1 MKTSALAFA
10 MMIALGGASFAQS
23 GGGSGGGSAGG
34 GSAGGGSAGAST
46 GGAAGTSSGA
56 GAATG
61 GPVGSVPG
69 TSTSGPTMGAGVGS
83 GMVNAPATGGVPTTP
98 GGLDNQLQSNQNQQ
112 TGTAPGR
119 SGAATAPS
127 NLATSNPGI
136 SGSGRD
142 AGTRAQNAAQCEG
155 ILGNRSAYPADQVAA
170 CEKSSANDPA
180 GALDR
185 RLQTENSR
193 AVNSICRGC

>member
-1 MKTSALAFA
+1 
-10 MMIALGGASFAQS
+10 
-23 GGGSGGGSAGG
+23 
-34 GSAGGGSAGAST
+34 
-46 GGAAGTSSGA
+46 
-56 GAATG
+56 
-61 GPVGSVPG
+61 
-69 TSTSGPTMGAGVGS
+69 MGAGVGS
-83 GMVNAPATGGVPTTP
+83 GTAGTTTPGGVPTSP
-98 GGLDNQLQSNQNQQ
+98 GGLNNQLQSNQNQQ
-112 TGTAPGR
+112 VGSGANR
-119 SGAATAPS
+119 SGAATPPS
-127 NLATSNPGI
+127 NLATGNPGV

-142 AGTRAQNAAQCEG
+142 AGARAQNAAQCEG